1 MESTEHAGTDYLEEA
16 KLSFRRLAGLVDVEE
31 SESVASREAVTLSL
45 ALIAIAEEL
54 RRLDKKR

>member
-1 MESTEHAGTDYLEEA
+1 MESTEHAGTDYLQEA
-16 KLSFRRLAGLVDVEE
+16 KLSFHRLAGLVDAEE
-31 SESVASREAVTLSL
+31 SESVAGRQAVTLSL